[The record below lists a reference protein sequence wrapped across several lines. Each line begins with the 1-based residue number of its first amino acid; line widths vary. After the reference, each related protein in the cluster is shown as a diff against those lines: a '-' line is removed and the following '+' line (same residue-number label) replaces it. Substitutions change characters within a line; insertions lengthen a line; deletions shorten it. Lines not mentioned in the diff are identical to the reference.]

1 MTISALIRGL
11 LASML
16 VMCAAIAMATP
27 LDRNQVRFRSMDI
40 DRGLS
45 SSTARDL
52 AQDATGQIW
61 VATQDGLNRYD
72 GYAFTVFSNDPG
84 DPRSIS
90 ADHATSL
97 AAATDATLWVG
108 TGSGGLNQLDLPTG
122 RFTHFLAEPDGP
134 LLTNHVADLLVD
146 RRGDLWVA
154 TVDGGLQ
161 KRLRTDG
168 TFSTVRGDADC
179 LKRIRHVL
187 ELAAGDLLIAC
198 SDRLLRIDGTSG
210 ALSTWPD
217 PALGNWPDEL
227 TPTALAELPDG
238 RIMVGD
244 ARAGLLE
251 FAGDGRLIRRHR
263 HQRDNP
269 ASLVDDQIIRLLVTS
284 RGELWIGTFLGLSHF
299 LGEDRFLNFR
309 HDSADNASLPANRIP
324 SLLEDR
330 DGLLWVGTW
339 TAGIALHNPST
350 RSLRLL
356 RHRQNDPLSLPS
368 NPVRTLMRD
377 GDGTL
382 WLGVSEG
389 GGLVHLDA
397 ALNVVE
403 RFQHD
408 PADEASL
415 PDNSVQAILR
425 RRNGELW
432 VATANGGVAYLPS
445 GSRRFVRLRG
455 AGLGLESAG
464 ARALVERTDGSLWVG
479 TDDAGLLH
487 RCSSCDQFSRFGADP
502 ALTAQQ
508 LTGNFINTL
517 HEDRKQRLWV
527 GFNGIGLAL
536 IDEQDQRVRQYR
548 HRATQSG
555 SLPSDVITDLL
566 ETASGTV
573 WIATQGAG
581 IVRINEG
588 AEDAVSFDVI
598 GKRDGLS
605 ANAIGS
611 LIEDGSGK
619 LWIAS
624 IVGIDELD
632 PVTRRVRNLEA
643 SDGFDRSGYFIGSN
657 VMDPDGRI
665 YFGGLLGLVVFHPK
679 DFRESGRAP
688 TVTLTDIV
696 TVGGTSAR
704 ADRRQRRHAA
714 YLDELVLG
722 PQESVWSV
730 SFSTMDFLGPEN
742 TRYQFRLEGL
752 NDQWLDLPRG
762 QRTASF
768 THVPFGRY
776 QLLVRAQA
784 AASVDYGPV
793 KVLPVFLEAP
803 WWRRPIAW
811 FAYVVLALG
820 LFSLFAWRVRS
831 NLAERARQ
839 QDVIAANERRL
850 RFSLWGSRD
859 ELWDYDVP
867 SRYVRRD
874 NALANTFSP
883 EIRDGGD
890 IDAFAELIHPDDRLP
905 LAQALA
911 DHIAGRSEYFE
922 ASFRARNDQGDWAW
936 FLQRGQA
943 VERDAD
949 GKALHLI
956 GTTRDISSVKQV
968 EEALRLA
975 NEQLEARVAARTRE
989 LTEANDGL
997 KEAMTRLRDTQSQLI
1012 ESEKLAS
1019 LGGLVAGVAHEI
1031 NTPLGICITAAS
1043 HLKQSTE
1050 ELRRQQERGAMTR
1063 SNLEQYEQDAIEAAR
1078 LILQN
1083 LERAVH
1089 LVRSF
1094 KQVAVD
1100 QGSEERRSIDLAQYL
1115 GEVVFALNPMLKRT
1129 PHRISVDCPPGL
1141 VIDTFPGAI
1150 YQIVVNFVSN
1160 SIAHAFPEGNAGH
1173 MSIRVLRLPDGQL
1186 ALDYGDD
1193 GIGADAVVLKRIFE
1207 PFFTT
1212 KRGRGGSGLGMHI
1225 VYNLVTKLLRG
1236 TITVHNGPGLQFR
1249 IVLPVE
1255 AP

>member
-1 MTISALIRGL
+1 MTINALIRGL
-11 LASML
+11 CVSML
-16 VMCAAIAMATP
+16 AWSAAIVAATP

-72 GYAFTVFSNDPG
+72 GYDFTVFSNDPG
-84 DPRSIS
+84 DPHSIS

-97 AAATDATLWVG
+97 AAAPDDVLWIG
-108 TGSGGLNQLDLPTG
+108 TVSGGLNQLDLPTG
-122 RFTHFLAEPDGP
+122 RFKHFLAEPDGP
-134 LLTNHVADLLVD
+134 LLSNHVADLLVD

-161 KRLRTDG
+161 KRLRANT
-168 TFSTVRGDADC
+168 TFTTIRGDAAC
-179 LKRIRHVL
+179 LRRIRHLL

-210 ALSTWPD
+210 ALSAWPD
-217 PALGNWPDEL
+217 PALANWPEAL

-244 ARAGLLE
+244 ARSGLLE
-251 FAGDGRLIRRHR
+251 FGANGRLLARHR
-263 HQRDNP
+263 HQPDDP
-269 ASLVDDQIIRLLVTS
+269 ASLVDDQVIRLLVTS
-284 RGELWIGTFLGLSHF
+284 RGELWIGTFLGLSH
-299 LGEDRFLNFR
+299 LIGQDRFLNFR

-339 TAGIALHNPST
+339 TAGIALHNPAT

-368 NPVRTLMRD
+368 NPVRTLIRD
-377 GDGTL
+377 QDGSL

-389 GGLVHLDA
+389 GGLVHLDT

-403 RFQHD
+403 RYQHD
-408 PADEASL
+408 PADDGSL

-432 VATANGGVAYLPS
+432 VATANGGVAFLPP

-455 AGLGLESAG
+455 GGFGLDSAG
-464 ARALVERTDGSLWVG
+464 ARAVLERADGSLWVG
-479 TDDAGLLH
+479 TDDSGLLH
-487 RCSSCDQFSRFGADP
+487 RCSTCDTFSRYGVDP
-502 ALTAQQ
+502 ALPAQQ

-517 HEDRKQRLWV
+517 HEDRRQRLWV
-527 GFNGIGLAL
+527 GFNGVGLAV
-536 IDEQDQRVRQYR
+536 IDEQDRRSREYR
-548 HRATQSG
+548 HRANQPDT
-555 SLPSDVITDLL
+555 LPSDVITDLL
-566 ETASGTV
+566 ETAAGTI

-581 IVRINEG
+581 VARIDEAADG
-588 AEDAVSFDVI
+588 ALSFDVI

-611 LIEDGSGK
+611 LLEDGSGK

-632 PVTRRVRNLEA
+632 PVTRRIRNLEA

-665 YFGGLLGLVVFHPK
+665 YFGGLLGLVAFHPR

-688 TVTLTDIV
+688 SVTLTDIV
-696 TVGGTSAR
+696 TVGGSSAR

-752 NDQWLDLPRG
+752 NDQWLELPRG

-776 QLLVRAQA
+776 QLLVRAQD

-793 KVLPVFLEAP
+793 KMLPILLEAP
-803 WWRRPIAW
+803 WWRRPIALI
-811 FAYVVLALG
+811 AYVLLAVG
-820 LFSLFAWRVRS
+820 MISLFAWRIRR

-839 QDVIAANERRL
+839 QAVIAANERRL

-859 ELWDYDVP
+859 ELWITMCP
-867 SRYVRRD
+867 RD
-874 NALANTFSP
+874 MC
-883 EIRDGGD
+883 
-890 IDAFAELIHPDDRLP
+890 
-905 LAQALA
+905 
-911 DHIAGRSEYFE
+911 AGTMLWPMR
-922 ASFRARNDQGDWAW
+922 FRPGSAT
-936 FLQRGQA
+936 A
-943 VERDAD
+943 VI
-949 GKALHLI
+949 L
-956 GTTRDISSVKQV
+956 
-968 EEALRLA
+968 
-975 NEQLEARVAARTRE
+975 
-989 LTEANDGL
+989 
-997 KEAMTRLRDTQSQLI
+997 
-1012 ESEKLAS
+1012 
-1019 LGGLVAGVAHEI
+1019 
-1031 NTPLGICITAAS
+1031 TPLPS
-1043 HLKQSTE
+1043 
-1050 ELRRQQERGAMTR
+1050 
-1063 SNLEQYEQDAIEAAR
+1063 
-1078 LILQN
+1078 
-1083 LERAVH
+1083 
-1089 LVRSF
+1089 
-1094 KQVAVD
+1094 
-1100 QGSEERRSIDLAQYL
+1100 
-1115 GEVVFALNPMLKRT
+1115 
-1129 PHRISVDCPPGL
+1129 
-1141 VIDTFPGAI
+1141 
-1150 YQIVVNFVSN
+1150 
-1160 SIAHAFPEGNAGH
+1160 
-1173 MSIRVLRLPDGQL
+1173 
-1186 ALDYGDD
+1186 
-1193 GIGADAVVLKRIFE
+1193 
-1207 PFFTT
+1207 
-1212 KRGRGGSGLGMHI
+1212 
-1225 VYNLVTKLLRG
+1225 
-1236 TITVHNGPGLQFR
+1236 
-1249 IVLPVE
+1249 
-1255 AP
+1255 